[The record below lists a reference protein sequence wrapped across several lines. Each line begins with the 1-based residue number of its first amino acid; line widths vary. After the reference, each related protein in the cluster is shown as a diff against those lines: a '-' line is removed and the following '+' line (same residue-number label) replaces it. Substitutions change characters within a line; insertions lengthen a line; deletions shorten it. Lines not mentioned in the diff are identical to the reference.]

1 MREEGQMDT
10 RTKQSFGWLKD
21 QMPKVAQLIADHRAK
36 HGPEWLAECWKR
48 GVVQGEPGWF
58 FACEGVLAVGAV
70 WDDARVLA
78 LQSQGYSPGRALL
91 VLRPAEQ
98 REINQAG

>member
-1 MREEGQMDT
+1 MDT
-10 RTKQSFGWLKD
+10 RTKQSFAWLPE
-21 QMPKVAQLIADHRAK
+21 QMPKVSQLIKDHRAK

-58 FACEGVLAVGAV
+58 FACEGVLAIGAV

-78 LQSQGYSPGRALL
+78 LQSQAYSPGRALL